1 MHTYVLLWSHDCTV
15 ETKYFQSE
23 RDDLNHLTF
32 GGDEFESEL
41 NDLKDGEITEEE
53 FNKNHFGWDVV
64 SKLIKKFEIEFEPY
78 KEDILIDMVPDDIE
92 VIPL

>member
-41 NDLKDGEITEEE
+41 NDLKGGEITEEE
-53 FNKNHFGWDVV
+53 FNENHLGWDAV
-64 SKLIKKFEIEFEPY
+64 SKLIKQFGIDFEPY
-78 KEDILIDMVPDDIE
+78 KEDILIDMVPDGIK
-92 VIPL
+92 VIDL

>member
-32 GGDEFESEL
+32 GGDAFESEL
-41 NDLKDGEITEEE
+41 NDMKDGEITEKE
-53 FNKNHFGWDVV
+53 FNENHEGWDVV
-64 SKLIKKFEIEFEPY
+64 FNLIKRFEIDFEPY
-78 KEDILIDMVPDDIE
+78 KEDILIDMVPDEIQ
-92 VIPL
+92 VIDL